1 MVFYVPRSLAKRPYR
16 LARSRTHGFHP
27 CNRGSNPRGDAILK
41 PAFRGG
47 FFGAW
52 ARWDQ
57 VRAPLG
63 VRRKERSDWRRDELR
78 SSSVAER
85 SRASGTNP
93 RGDAIL
99 KPAFR
104 GGFFGAWARK
114 CWFGALAG
122 GKTTQKA
129 ATIPSKRATAGDDA
143 FPAGKFVLVE
153 VEVKLD
159 VAQHLHLLN
168 DRHAGTVF
176 AAKNFVDFG
185 AVTDDFRS

>member
-27 CNRGSNPRGDAILK
+27 CNRGS
-41 PAFRGG
+41 
-47 FFGAW
+47 
-52 ARWDQ
+52 
-57 VRAPLG
+57 
-63 VRRKERSDWRRDELR
+63 
-78 SSSVAER
+78 
-85 SRASGTNP
+85 NP